1 METTSNIQTQPQ
13 GTPVLQDIEELTI
26 SLVIKNFNPTLLS
39 YEFLTMSGIVPNTWE
54 LARQPVVNPR
64 ASQIS
69 FKNGVNIVAQGN
81 SLSFIEGL
89 GNKEVSQLQF
99 AKVAQLY
106 VEKMPNAEYQGLSIS
121 PKVIIPFGEG
131 EEEGKNFINDTFLN
145 TGSWRNFGN
154 TTPQASLNLF
164 YQLDKCRLTVNINPA
179 RLQQPN
185 NVAISAVLFAGSF
198 NYLLGENPVASLTSQ
213 INQWEADL
221 TTFRELVYQQ
231 ILQKAPK
238 TNVSLFDN

>member
-1 METTSNIQTQPQ
+1 METTTFSPTQTPAN
-13 GTPVLQDIEELTI
+13 PVLQDIEELTI

-39 YEFLTMSGIVPNTWE
+39 YEFLTMSGIVPKTWE
-54 LARQPVVNPR
+54 LARQPVINAR

-69 FKNGVNIVAQGN
+69 FKNGVNIVAQPN

-89 GNKEVSQLQF
+89 GNKEISQLEF

-121 PKVIIPFGEG
+121 PKIIIPFGEG
-131 EEEGKNFINDTFLN
+131 EEAGKDFINQTFLN

-164 YQLDKCRLTVNINPA
+164 YQFNDSRLTVNINPA

-198 NYLLGENPVASLTSQ
+198 NYILGESPLAMLNSQ
-213 INQWEADL
+213 IQNWEKDL
-221 TTFRELVYQQ
+221 KTFRELIYQQ
-231 ILQKAPK
+231 FLQKAPK

>member
-1 METTSNIQTQPQ
+1 M
-13 GTPVLQDIEELTI
+13 VQDIEELTI
-26 SLVIKNFNPTLLS
+26 SLLIQNFNPTLLS
-39 YEFLTMSGIVPNTWE
+39 YEFLTMSGIVPKTWE
-54 LARQPVVNPR
+54 LARQPVMNNR

-69 FKNGVNIVAQGN
+69 FKNGVNIVAQPN
-81 SLSFIEGL
+81 TISFIEGVT
-89 GNKEVSQLQF
+89 NKQTTQLEF
-99 AKVAQLY
+99 AKTAQLY
-106 VEKMPNAEYQGLSIS
+106 LEKMPYAEYQGLSIS
-121 PKVIIPFGEG
+121 PKIIIPFGEA
-131 EEEGKNFINDTFLN
+131 EDAGKDFINHTFFN

-164 YQLDKCRLTVNINPA
+164 YQLENCSLTVNINPA

-198 NYLLGENPVASLTSQ
+198 NYTLGENPTSMIKSL
-213 INQWEADL
+213 INNWEKDL
-221 TTFRELVYQQ
+221 TTFRELIYRQ